1 MSVNLRTDRK
11 PEVVISCDVDV
22 PDWISHER
30 ISGSV
35 GIETFTCS
43 EYGNTNFFELS
54 LVPIENLF
62 VSDSAIPLL
71 FRLSKEEWKRI
82 KEDSD
87 APSEDADGRRYC
99 LVDLIHFM
107 CRLQSSRELA
117 TV

>member
-11 PEVVISCDVDV
+11 PEVVISCGVDV
-22 PDWISHER
+22 PDWISQDR
-30 ISGSV
+30 ISDSV
-35 GIETFTCS
+35 DIETFTCS
-43 EYGNTNFFELS
+43 EFGNTNFFELS

-71 FRLSKEEWKRI
+71 FRLSKEEWKQI
-82 KEDSD
+82 KESRD

-99 LVDLIHFM
+99 LAELIHFM
-107 CRLQSSRELA
+107 CRSQSLKELA